1 MSDVRI
7 PDEKELEMGKRRPG
21 AHGFKDVYASGGSSA
36 ANPYSLMS
44 SFIDEAFED
53 GELDDNEV
61 AGMKALAR
69 LAPNSR
75 PARPP
80 QDGCTTAA
88 PAPAPV
94 TTAPASGDFE
104 SSVNRT
110 LDKSEDWDSGE
121 QMARDT
127 AQRLLGASSNQQWAF
142 LDKLL
147 ELMSDNDLDE
157 SQDGEGAQLD
167 AFVDGLLAINPP
179 PDNRGGWTPGQ
190 RNGYSDALVS
200 DYLSKAMS
208 DGKLSAIEL
217 DTLRLLL
224 DRSPS
229 NGSAP
234 GGDKPNT
241 YLPAPNTVRPN
252 TAGPSYATSNA
263 QRSDEGVDAIVARGG
278 ISIEIGERAKE
289 ILRSR
294 A

>member
-75 PARPP
+75 PAHPP

-104 SSVNRT
+104 STVNRT

-200 DYLSKAMS
+200 DYLCKAMS

-234 GGDKPNT
+234 GGDNPNT

-252 TAGPSYATSNA
+252 TAGPSYATSNV

-289 ILRSR
+289 VLRSR